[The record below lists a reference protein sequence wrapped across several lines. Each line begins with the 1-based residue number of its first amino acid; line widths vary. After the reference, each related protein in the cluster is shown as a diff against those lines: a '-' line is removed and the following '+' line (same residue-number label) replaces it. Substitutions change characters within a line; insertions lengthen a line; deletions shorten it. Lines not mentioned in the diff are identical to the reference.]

1 MQEEHQHHHEHDHE
15 HHDHEHGHEHHDH
28 DEISDVRLATSATL
42 HCLMGCGLGEIVGM
56 LIAMYLGLA
65 MVPSIALAVSL
76 GFVFGFVLG
85 MRPLLKHGYSFNNA
99 FKQVLIAEGL
109 SILFME
115 TAEVLVEVYTPG
127 FMQAGL
133 LDPILWVGMLFALT
147 AGFIAAWPINLI
159 MVKKGYRHQH

>member
-1 MQEEHQHHHEHDHE
+1 
-15 HHDHEHGHEHHDH
+15 
-28 DEISDVRLATSATL
+28 
-42 HCLMGCGLGEIVGM
+42 M